1 MPPET
6 PQFLPTYSQIA
17 CVGAGISGI
26 ALGATLKRWY
36 QMDDIRYFERHSD
49 CGGTWHI
56 SSYPGMSAESIEF
69 SANSIYTGCACDVPS
84 ALYSY
89 SFAQNPGWTK
99 LMPSYK
105 EIKAYQHEVA
115 DKYGLREKMTFRTE
129 VKECWWREDAS
140 RWVLKLRNA
149 ETDEISYH
157 ECQILFS
164 ATGVLVEPRTCD
176 IPGAPTFKGSLFHT
190 ARWNHD
196 VSLDGK
202 KVVVI
207 GNGCT
212 AAQVV
217 PAIMDRSGSV
227 TQIIRSKHWVVETA
241 NVQYTPTMLWAFR
254 NIPGL
259 QALHRFAIY
268 QGAEADWQLFPKTKS
283 AAKYRQKR
291 RREIEAYMRRAAP
304 AKYHDLLIP
313 DFEVGCKRRI
323 FDCGYLDS
331 LHNEKYLLTDAK
343 ILEIVPEGLQTS
355 NGLIEADVIV
365 LATGFNTNTFLPGM
379 QVHGRN
385 GITVD
390 EHWSRQGGPGA
401 YNTCAMNG
409 FPNFFVLLGPNT
421 ITGHTSAVMAA
432 ENSVNYAL
440 RILKPVLDGAASSVE
455 VKADAENAYV
465 ESVQT
470 ALRNT
475 VWHSGCHSWYV
486 NEKGWNAMA
495 YPWTQ
500 VHFWYRSLF
509 PVWKD
514 WNIKWAQKPATQVW
528 RWLLLAVLL
537 VVSLGAY
544 NRAAT
549 SRNVSW
555 WSGMVNGLGKR
566 VTA

>member
-1 MPPET
+1 MEMPPENT
-6 PQFLPTYSQIA
+6 QTLPTYSQIA

-36 QMDDIRYFERHSD
+36 QMDDIRFFERHSD

-56 SSYPGMSAESIEF
+56 SSYP
-69 SANSIYTGCACDVPS
+69 GCACDVPS

-115 DKYGLREKMTFRTE
+115 DKYRLREKMTFRTE

-140 RWVLKLRNA
+140 RWLIKLRNVD
-149 ETDEISYH
+149 TDEISYH
-157 ECQILFS
+157 ECQILFG
-164 ATGVLVEPRTCD
+164 ATGVLAEPRACN
-176 IPGAPTFKGSLFHT
+176 IPGASTFKGSLFHT

-202 KVVVI
+202 RVVVI

-217 PAIMDRSGSV
+217 PAIMERSSSV
-227 TQIIRSKHWVVETA
+227 TQIIRSKHWVAETFNVE
-241 NVQYTPTMLWAFR
+241 YTPTMLWAFR

-268 QGAEADWQLFPKTKS
+268 QGAEADWQLFPMTRS
-283 AAKYRQKR
+283 AARYRQKR
-291 RREIEAYMRRAAP
+291 HKEIETYMRKTAP

-323 FDCGYLDS
+323 FNCGYLES
-331 LHNEKYLLTDAK
+331 LHNEKYILTDAN
-343 ILEIVPEGLQTS
+343 ILNIVPEGLQTS

-379 QVHGRN
+379 RVHGRN

-390 EHWSRQGGPGA
+390 EHWSRQDGPGA

-409 FPNFFVLLGPNT
+409 FPNFFLLLGPNT
-421 ITGHTSAVMAA
+421 VTGHTSAVMAA
-432 ENSVNYAL
+432 EKYVRCFFLRGDADYGSSVNYAL

-455 VKADAENAYV
+455 VKADAEDAYV
-465 ESVQT
+465 EKVQT
-470 ALRNT
+470 ALKNT
-475 VWHSGCHSWYV
+475 VWHAGCHSWYV
-486 NEKGWNAMA
+486 NEKRWNAMA

-500 VHFWYRSLF
+500 AHFWYRSLF

-514 WNIKWAQKPATQVW
+514 WNIKLVQKPASQTW
-528 RWLLLAVLL
+528 KRLLLAVLL
-537 VVSLGAY
+537 LVSLGVF

-549 SRNVSW
+549 QRSVSW
-555 WSGMVNGLGKR
+555 WAAIVGGVRR